1 MSPLRSHCVLKQEGN
16 PNDPQQSE
24 TPPECESRTL
34 MIPKTKR
41 TKGAHGPRAVNPNAC
56 KAEQAEDA
64 KKTDGPAWVT

>member
-1 MSPLRSHCVLKQEGN
+1 
-16 PNDPQQSE
+16 
-24 TPPECESRTL
+24 